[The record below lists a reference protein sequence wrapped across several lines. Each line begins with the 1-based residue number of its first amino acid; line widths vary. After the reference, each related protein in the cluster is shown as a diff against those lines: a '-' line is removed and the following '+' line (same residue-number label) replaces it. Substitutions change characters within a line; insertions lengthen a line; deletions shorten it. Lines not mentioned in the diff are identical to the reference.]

1 MAPSGMGSCVA
12 GGIGVK
18 RKPSLLI
25 FLNCVLVLS
34 TEKVFKA
41 KQKQKYLQMLLKVPM
56 CMTVISAPNGE
67 NLREMTSMSKRM
79 EGTHLSG
86 ERDIM
91 EFPRLLG
98 MSEIGI

>member
-1 MAPSGMGSCVA
+1 
-12 GGIGVK
+12 
-18 RKPSLLI
+18 
-25 FLNCVLVLS
+25 
-34 TEKVFKA
+34 
-41 KQKQKYLQMLLKVPM
+41 MLLKVPM
-56 CMTVISAPNGE
+56 YMTVISAPNGE